1 MEKNLDETGWINAV
15 EEVPT
20 ESGRIMI
27 RTLYEIEGDFVVTP
41 DGEKSFKQDNS
52 TAKNVGILS
61 WKKVE
66 KEGSKDNSIDKTH

>member
-41 DGEKSFKQDNS
+41 DGEKSFKQD
-52 TAKNVGILS
+52 
-61 WKKVE
+61 
-66 KEGSKDNSIDKTH
+66 KDRKSVV